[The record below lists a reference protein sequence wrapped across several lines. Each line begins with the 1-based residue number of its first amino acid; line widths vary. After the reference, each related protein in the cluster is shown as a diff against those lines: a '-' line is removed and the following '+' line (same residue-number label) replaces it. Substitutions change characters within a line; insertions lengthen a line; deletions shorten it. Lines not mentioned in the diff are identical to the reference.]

1 MSPAAIHRPPE
12 LPPMALGTGHVN
24 AAAAVRA
31 MRWFMGESCQT
42 LPADRELAH
51 RLRKALP
58 WFARSLEVQ
67 RGFLFHS
74 AELFYRRLGID
85 QFVMFS
91 AGPYR
96 PWPGLAADLQPP
108 CTAVPRAT
116 FVHVNVL
123 TATGESGPPCG
134 HRHTGAGLAEMLQ
147 LLRHPA
153 LNDLDRR
160 RPVGV
165 LVDDIGPL
173 TDSTADLQFGLD
185 RLREWLPPGSAIA
198 LTHSTTDLLPTGRQ
212 AAVRSRHSL
221 AARLLTQA
229 TGRPY
234 QPRSRTEIAKLL
246 APWPLT
252 NVDGPVATGKFFPDH
267 AHAQL
272 PEHHSGAYASM
283 ALHPLHPDYA
293 KHPDYTP
300 TSLNAPGG
308 PTRGAARSVPE
319 QEARG
324 EQAGT
329 S

>member
-1 MSPAAIHRPPE
+1 MSPATVCSPPE
-12 LPPMALGTGHVN
+12 PPPPDSGHVN
-24 AAAAVRA
+24 AAASARA
-31 MRWFMGESCQT
+31 MRWLMGEQCQT
-42 LPADRELAH
+42 LPADRVLAR
-51 RLRKALP
+51 RLQAALP
-58 WFARSLEVQ
+58 WLARSLEMQ

-74 AELFYRRLGID
+74 TELFNQRLGID
-85 QFVMFS
+85 QFITFS

-96 PWPGLAADLQPP
+96 PWPGLAVDLQPP
-108 CTAVPRAT
+108 CAAVPRAA

-123 TATGESGPPCG
+123 AATGESGRHCG
-134 HRHTGAGLAEMLQ
+134 HRHTCAGLAEMLR

-198 LTHSTTDLLPTGRQ
+198 LTHSTTDLVPAGRQ
-212 AAVRSRHSL
+212 PAVRAYDRL
-221 AARLLTQA
+221 ARLSTQA

-234 QPRSRTEIAKLL
+234 QPRRRAEIENLL
-246 APWPLT
+246 APWTLAGEGAVP
-252 NVDGPVATGKFFPDH
+252 TGAFFPDH

-272 PEHHSGAYASM
+272 PEHHSGAYAAM

-293 KHPDYTP
+293 KHPDYNPSSPGSP
-300 TSLNAPGG
+300 TDWAAHPAP
-308 PTRGAARSVPE
+308 A